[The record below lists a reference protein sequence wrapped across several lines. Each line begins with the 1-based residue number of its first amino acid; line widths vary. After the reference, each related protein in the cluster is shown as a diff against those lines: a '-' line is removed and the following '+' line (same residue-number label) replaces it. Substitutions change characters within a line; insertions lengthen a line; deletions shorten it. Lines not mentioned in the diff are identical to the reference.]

1 MQTKELLS
9 KGVSEHLRTKISERV
24 CVCMYRQGWPKPLR
38 RRASHF
44 PLLSHPVRPQ
54 LAFLGLNRKR
64 GQQEEADV
72 RGRRLPF
79 PALEIRGLLLLCLG
93 SYYDISKF
101 RQQFMGF

>member
-38 RRASHF
+38 RRLSHF
-44 PLLSHPVRPQ
+44 SLLSPQVQPQ
-54 LAFLGLNRKR
+54 LAFLGLSRTH
-64 GQQEEADV
+64 GQREEADV
-72 RGRRLPF
+72 RGHRLPF
-79 PALEIRGLLLLCLG
+79 TALEIRVLLLCLG
-93 SYYDISKF
+93 SYDISKF